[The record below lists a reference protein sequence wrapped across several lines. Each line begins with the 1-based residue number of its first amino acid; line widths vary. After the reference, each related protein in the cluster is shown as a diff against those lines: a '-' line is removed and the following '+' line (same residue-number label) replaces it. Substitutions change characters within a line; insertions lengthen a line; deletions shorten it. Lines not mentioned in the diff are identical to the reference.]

1 MTFFY
6 HVYPLYMYVVE
17 LYIQWNIIQPQKK
30 EGNPA
35 IVTIWLEGIML
46 SEISW
51 TEKDRYHMVSMWNLK
66 K

>member
-1 MTFFY
+1 MEYYSAT
-6 HVYPLYMYVVE
+6 
-17 LYIQWNIIQPQKK
+17 KK

-51 TEKDRYHMVSMWNLK
+51 TEKDRHHMVSMWNLK